1 MGIMFL
7 LYHFLDFFMLLCID
21 VGRTKLY
28 SVRRRFFHF
37 SPVVQLIRAGF
48 LKLDTADIFGWVVL

>member
-1 MGIMFL
+1 MGIMFI

-28 SVRRRFFHF
+28 SVRRKFFYF
-37 SPVVQLIRAGF
+37 SPVVQVIRAGF
-48 LKLDTADIFGWVVL
+48 LKLDTADIFG